1 VHPSKVRGK
10 ILDRLCDEK
19 VFYVEKGNGGFLV
32 VDGCNSAYFTTVTPI
47 ELIELGTELVRAG
60 NKAIRK
66 SVNE

>member
-1 VHPSKVRGK
+1 MHPSKVRGK
-10 ILDRLCDEK
+10 MLDRLCDEK

-32 VDGCNSAYFTTVTPI
+32 VDGYNSAYFTTVTPI

-66 SVNE
+66 SVNK